1 MINKRDIPSK
11 KHLKMFLENL
21 QIFEK
26 PNFKLEQYPM
36 DSTSAADVLYI
47 AGMEFDDIFDKII
60 IDTSA
65 GTGILSIGAVLMGA
79 KKVYAVDIDKN
90 AVEIGKRNAKNLEIG
105 DKISWI
111 NSDIKDFDIKG
122 DTVIQNPPFG
132 IRSTRHADIKFLKK
146 ALSLAGVCY
155 SIHKAVKR
163 NREFLSKYVESLNGT
178 VTNIITLKIN
188 IPQLYTFHEK
198 KKLEIFIDLYRIIS
212 N

>member
-1 MINKRDIPSK
+1 MNIKRDIPSK

-21 QIFEK
+21 EIFEQ

-36 DSTSAADVLYI
+36 DSSSAADVLYI
-47 AGMEFDDIFDKII
+47 AGMEFDDIFDKVI

-79 KKVYAVDIDKN
+79 KKVYAVDIDEN
-90 AVEIGKRNAKNLEIG
+90 AIDIGKKNAKNLEIG
-105 DKISWI
+105 EKISWI
-111 NSDIKDFDIKG
+111 NSDIADFDIKG

-132 IRSTRHADIKFLKK
+132 IRSTKHADIKFLKK
-146 ALSLAGVCY
+146 ALSLASVCY

-163 NREFLSKYVESLNGT
+163 NREFLSKFVESLNGT

-188 IPQLYTFHEK
+188 IPQIYTFHEK
-198 KKLEIFIDLYRIIS
+198 KKVEIYIDLYRIIR